1 MTTSASD
8 AYTGIDNLEIMASA
22 VNYLRHLNDSIAA
35 VAGPPSAAPRLVDF
49 GAGTGTHAIAM
60 RDRGYDV
67 ACIEIDP
74 TLQSMLRGEGLT
86 VGDAPSA
93 FEPASFDLAYTMN
106 VIEHIVDDEQALAS
120 LVNCVRPGGRLVVF
134 VPAFPV
140 LYSSMDEKVGHVRR
154 YRRRGLV
161 DVVTRAG
168 FVVDRCQYV
177 DSLGFPATLA
187 YKALGSRK
195 GDLGEGSLGFYDRV
209 IFPLSRGLDRGLS
222 RVVGKNLLL
231 VATRPVGPPS
241 GR

>member
-1 MTTSASD
+1 M
-8 AYTGIDNLEIMASA
+8 
-22 VNYLRHLNDSIAA
+22 
-35 VAGPPSAAPRLVDF
+35 DF
-49 GAGTGTHAIAM
+49 GAGTGTHAASM

-67 ACIEIDP
+67 TCIEIDP
-74 TLQSMLRGEGLT
+74 TLQRVLRDRGLT
-86 VGDAPSA
+86 VGEAPSA
-93 FEPASFDLAYTMN
+93 FEPASFDVAYSMN

-120 LVNCVRPGGRLVVF
+120 LVRCVRPGGRLVVF
-134 VPAFPV
+134 VPAFP
-140 LYSSMDEKVGHVRR
+140 LLFSSMDEKVGHVRR

-161 DVVTRAG
+161 DLVTRAG
-168 FVVDRCQYV
+168 FEVDRCRYV

-187 YKALGSRK
+187 YKALGSRD

-209 IFPLSRGLDRGLS
+209 VFPVSRGLDRVLG